1 MSHDM
6 RHFVF
11 LSLINFCKQR
21 RTEREKVRGKERG
34 GGRERYLLFD
44 FDKPINTFTFPILL
58 LLPPLS
64 CFRHEFRGYE

>member
-34 GGRERYLLFD
+34 GGGESDICYLTL
-44 FDKPINTFTFPILL
+44 INQ
-58 LLPPLS
+58 
-64 CFRHEFRGYE
+64 